1 VKRLVDLLGGT
12 IELHSARGCG
22 TDVRVR
28 FTADAAPAE
37 LPAAGAAG
45 AADKAAQQPLSG
57 RVLLAED
64 NAINVQIA
72 SRILQ
77 DARRRGRHRRGR
89 RPGRRAVPQSAPGT
103 YRAILMDIQMP
114 LVNGYEATEQIRALA
129 RPDAKTI
136 PIIAMTADAFSAA
149 EERSRAAGMNGYLT
163 KPIDPRRLQAA
174 LEACAP

>member
-1 VKRLVDLLGGT
+1 
-12 IELHSARGCG
+12 
-22 TDVRVR
+22 
-28 FTADAAPAE
+28 
-37 LPAAGAAG
+37 
-45 AADKAAQQPLSG
+45 
-57 RVLLAED
+57 VLLAED

-72 SRILQ
+72 SRILHTLGVEA
-77 DARRRGRHRRGR
+77 DTAEDGG
-89 RPGRRAVPQSAPGT
+89 RAVAMFRQSAPGT

-163 KPIDPRRLQAA
+163 KPLEPA
-174 LEACAP
+174 LLERTLRNAFAGSPGGAGAGGRG